1 MDGIFRLV
9 KPFFTK
15 ENVFC
20 SSVALDR
27 HFENFLRTT
36 AIGSLKRGLMED
48 DLRHI
53 VRKVI
58 KFEIQANCIFRKPSF
73 RKYGYTGTS
82 IPGPHPSKRS
92 ILKSSGDGVLHSKTV
107 KFRTLFTDLIFYSKT
122 EGFGKLICFRLQ
134 VQGLETTY

>member
-58 KFEIQANCIFRKPSF
+58 KFEI
-73 RKYGYTGTS
+73 
-82 IPGPHPSKRS
+82 
-92 ILKSSGDGVLHSKTV
+92 
-107 KFRTLFTDLIFYSKT
+107 
-122 EGFGKLICFRLQ
+122 
-134 VQGLETTY
+134 